1 MDEAQWP
8 DRYQRRPRRH
18 DRPRD
23 EGPDSHPGGHRW
35 YRPAPLPSAL
45 EGSWRR
51 QAEIEA
57 SFKKKSSSLL
67 FLVLFS
73 PSPKSFKPTA
83 PSAQELKLTQLKM
96 PLIHNHSRF
105 SITPQ
110 LSHTFLCQSL
120 ESLKTKLYTSVFCR
134 KRQKGG
140 MDFLAVWTFVTF

>member
-1 MDEAQWP
+1 M
-8 DRYQRRPRRH
+8 RRNGLTVTS
-18 DRPRD
+18 DVRD
-23 EGPDSHPGGHRW
+23 AMTDHETKGQTAILVAIDGT
-35 YRPAPLPSAL
+35 APLPCPLLLREA
-45 EGSWRR
+45 GDVR
-51 QAEIEA
+51 QK
-57 SFKKKSSSLL
+57 SRLPLKKKSSSLL

-73 PSPKSFKPTA
+73 PSPESFKPTA
-83 PSAQELKLTQLKM
+83 PSAQELELTQLKM
-96 PLIHNHSRF
+96 PLIHIHSRF